1 MSQNPSG
8 TPKCPSKEKLLQML
22 DEHSFAINDILLYLD
37 THPHCEKGME
47 FYRKNIKKRK
57 ELLVTYAQHYGPL
70 TIDTADDCASR
81 SWEWVMQPWP
91 WENKGG
97 CR

>member
-1 MSQNPSG
+1 MSHNHNG
-8 TPKCPSKEKLLQML
+8 TPNCPPKEKLMQML
-22 DEHSFAINDILLYLD
+22 NEYSFAV
-37 THPHCEKGME
+37 
-47 FYRKNIKKRK
+47 KKRR
-57 ELLVTYAQHYGPL
+57 ELLTLYAQNYGPL

-81 SWEWVMQPWP
+81 SWEWVLQPFP